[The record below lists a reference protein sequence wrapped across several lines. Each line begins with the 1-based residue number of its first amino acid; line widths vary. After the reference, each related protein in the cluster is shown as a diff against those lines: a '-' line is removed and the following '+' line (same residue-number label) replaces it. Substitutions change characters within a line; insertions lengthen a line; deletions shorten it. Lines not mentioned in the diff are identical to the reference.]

1 MHGGEVAR
9 GHRNID
15 LAQGQISMLE
25 PSRHLQGSTARRQL
39 KPFDSDAV
47 TSKDEVHLDI
57 LIALTG
63 SGQLQRTVAQEQ
75 FPAHVRLLA
84 VCQSRAGRA

>member
-1 MHGGEVAR
+1 
-9 GHRNID
+9 
-15 LAQGQISMLE
+15 
-25 PSRHLQGSTARRQL
+25 
-39 KPFDSDAV
+39 
-47 TSKDEVHLDI
+47 VHLDI